1 MAAFESWVSNP
12 DESNGPLMS
21 VVTWSLV
28 SVAAVFLIP
37 RLCIR
42 QRQGKL
48 WLDDCTL
55 AVSWILLLIQVS
67 INQVSINLGYGG
79 HTLDLDLRNLD
90 KLMYIGGAELTIYTI
105 AIALSKISFGLT
117 LLRLTDGWVRLY
129 VYFAI
134 STLAIFAVPAT
145 IIPWVQCKPLA
156 KTFVDFIPGECIN
169 KHPSVVYGRFQA
181 VWSALMDVS
190 LAMLPWKI
198 LSSLQMRTAEKIGVC
213 VAMSLGVLAGVTS
226 IIRSTYIEKLTV
238 QDVSYE
244 SYKSIIWAVAE
255 CSMAIV
261 ATSIPVLRVVFKR
274 AFNSAIEGYTGSSRS
289 KSRSKSRSYP
299 SNAASSGNR
308 MSTRQSSKKMPD
320 IMVSRECGES
330 VEEVFGR
337 GSNRSKN
344 YVELDDLA
352 VDEESGRVTASSP
365 ESLPDHAERHIP
377 NWPV

>member
-1 MAAFESWVSNP
+1 MAEYSSWVSNP
-12 DESNGPLMS
+12 DESHGPLMS

-28 SVAAVFLIP
+28 SVAAAFLIP

-55 AVSWILLLIQVS
+55 VVSWILLLVQVS
-67 INQVSINLGYGG
+67 INQASINLGYGR
-79 HTLDLDLRNLD
+79 HTFDLDLRNLD

-190 LAMLPWKI
+190 LAILPWKI
-198 LSSLQMRTAEKIGVC
+198 LSNLQMRTAEKIGVC
-213 VAMSLGVLAGVTS
+213 VAMSLGILAGVTS

-261 ATSIPVLRVVFKR
+261 ATSIPVLRVVFKH
-274 AFNSAIEGYTGSSRS
+274 ALNSAIEGYTSSSRS

-299 SNAASSGNR
+299 SYAVSLKNQ
-308 MSTRQSSKKMPD
+308 MSTRQSSKKTPE
-320 IMVSRECGES
+320 ITVSGECGES
-330 VEEVFGR
+330 LEEVFR
-337 GSNRSKN
+337 HGSNGSQN
-344 YVELDDLA
+344 YLELGDLA
-352 VDEESGRVTASSP
+352 VDEQTGRITASFP
-365 ESLPDHAERHIP
+365 ESVSDHAERHVP
-377 NWPV
+377 NYSV